1 MSGFFTNIFQSLSI
15 THKIKRKIALEKIIC
30 LTISRMGYEFV
41 IHVD

>member
-1 MSGFFTNIFQSLSI
+1 MSGFFTNLFDKLAI
-15 THKIKRKIALEKIIC
+15 THKIKRKIPLLKIIC